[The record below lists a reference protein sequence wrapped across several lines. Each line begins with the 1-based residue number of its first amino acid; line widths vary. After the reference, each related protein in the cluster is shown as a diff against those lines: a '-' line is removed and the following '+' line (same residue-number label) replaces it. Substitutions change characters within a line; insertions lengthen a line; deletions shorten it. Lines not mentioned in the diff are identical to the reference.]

1 MARAYIGTSG
11 WNYKGGKND
20 FYRGVPQARWLKHC
34 AERFTGI
41 EINGTFYR
49 LQSPGTFL
57 KWHDQTPPD
66 FRFTM
71 KGHRFVTHN
80 KKLKNSAD
88 SVALERERAKPMG
101 KKLAVVVWQ
110 LPKSLKKSMERLEA
124 FAGNLDEWP
133 WVRHAIEFRDESWF
147 ENGVAECLARHSIA
161 ACQSDAADWPLWSAV
176 TTDLVY
182 VRLHG
187 HTHTYASR
195 YSDSLLDEWGEKTRK
210 WLWEGRDVH
219 VYFDNDSQGHAPW
232 DALRLLKRIR
242 EQGKFR
248 SGMA

>member
-11 WNYKGGKND
+11 WNYKGWKDD
-20 FYRGVPQARWLKHC
+20 FYQGIPQTRWLKHC
-34 AERFTGI
+34 GVKFTGI

-49 LQSPGTFL
+49 LQSPETFH

-88 SVALERERAKPMG
+88 SVVLERERAQSMG
-101 KKLAVVVWQ
+101 EKLAAVVWQ
-110 LPKSLKKSMERLEA
+110 LPRSLKKSMERLEE
-124 FAGNLDEWP
+124 FTNNLEEWP
-133 WVRHAIEFRDESWF
+133 SVRHAIEFRDKTWF
-147 ENGVAECLARHSIA
+147 DDEVADCLARHRIA
-161 ACQSDAADWPLWSAV
+161 VCQSDAADWPRWDAV

-187 HTHTYASR
+187 HEHTYASR
-195 YSDSLLDEWGEKTRK
+195 YSDAQLDEWGDNTHQ
-210 WLWEGRDVH
+210 WLQEGREVH

-232 DALRLLKRIR
+232 DALRLLERI
-242 EQGKFR
+242 G
-248 SGMA
+248 